1 MWEKDKFHSILNFT
15 PQTDITMF
23 NKIFVTVA
31 VWLVIQS
38 VNHSVSQAVVESNIK
53 PVLGFSFSPRVD
65 IALFLVSTSHY
76 KVTWSIQATGFRRT
90 IILLFSLVIEVYNT
104 GVFKTNFRFSSSITC
119 KCFHNFTR
127 VNRDWRKRNFL
138 FIIGVLLFPTEAV
151 AS

>member
-1 MWEKDKFHSILNFT
+1 
-15 PQTDITMF
+15 MF

-76 KVTWSIQATGFRRT
+76 KVT
-90 IILLFSLVIEVYNT
+90 
-104 GVFKTNFRFSSSITC
+104 
-119 KCFHNFTR
+119 
-127 VNRDWRKRNFL
+127 
-138 FIIGVLLFPTEAV
+138 
-151 AS
+151 